1 MTVRKSATSF
11 TLPSISYRV
20 WKVWRRNFDVF
31 MKTAGVNFLPSILEP
46 ILYLVAFGFGLGA
59 LVQNIGGVPYIRYIA
74 PALVAIAI
82 MQGSFFECTYS
93 SFVRMYYQKTFDAII
108 ATPISV
114 EEVIAGEILWGAT
127 RALINSTAVL
137 AVVAIFGL
145 VSTPLVL
152 LIPLLAFTGG
162 LMFGSLGMCFTALSP
177 NIDSFNYP
185 IFLLITPMFLLSGT
199 FFSLSQLPQA
209 VQTLAL
215 ALPLTHVVNITRFLV
230 VGKFPTNLALG
241 IIWIVVA
248 TVIFFILS
256 INLMKRRLI
265 K

>member
-1 MTVRKSATSF
+1 MTTKKSTFLFAI
-11 TLPSISYRV
+11 PSLSHLV
-20 WKVWRRNFDVF
+20 WRVWRRNFDVF

-59 LVQNIGGVPYIRYIA
+59 LVENIGGIPYVRYIA

-93 SFVRMYYQKTFDAII
+93 SFVRMYFQKTFDAII

-114 EEVIAGEILWGAT
+114 EEVIAGELLWGAT

-137 AVVAIFGL
+137 AVVAAFGL
-145 VSTPLVL
+145 VSTPLFL
-152 LIPLLAFTGG
+152 LVPLLAFMGG
-162 LMFGSLGMCFTALSP
+162 LMFGALGMCFTALAP

-199 FFSLSQLPQA
+199 FFPLPTS
-209 VQTLAL
+209 VQTVSL

-230 VGKFPTNLALG
+230 VGRIQNFLLLG
-241 IIWIVVA
+241 VIWIAAA
-248 TVIFFILS
+248 TAIFFVLS

>member
-1 MTVRKSATSF
+1 MTAEKKSPTSF
-11 TLPSISYRV
+11 TFPNISYRA

-31 MKTAGVNFLPSILEP
+31 MKTAGVNFLPSIIEP
-46 ILYLVAFGFGLGA
+46 ILYLLAFGFGLGS
-59 LVQNIGGVPYIRYIA
+59 LVASIGGLSYIRYIA
-74 PALVAIAI
+74 PALVSIAI

-127 RALINSTAVL
+127 RATLNSTAVL
-137 AVVAIFGL
+137 IIVAIFGL
-145 VSTPLVL
+145 ISTPLFL
-152 LIPLLAFTGG
+152 LIPLLAFIGG
-162 LMFGSLGMCFTALSP
+162 LMFASLGMCFTALSP

-199 FFSLSQLPQA
+199 FFPLPSA
-209 VQTLAL
+209 VQPVSL

-230 VGKFPTNLALG
+230 VGEPSNFLVLG
-241 IIWIVVA
+241 IIWILVA
-248 TVIFFILS
+248 AVIFFILS